1 MPKLLIAT
9 PAFGE
14 LFYTP
19 YVHTIFRLHRTLV
32 PAGWTLSFAS
42 IAFADIAESRNFLLT
57 HWFDKTDA
65 SHILFVDSDMGFEP
79 QLVQEMLALNK
90 PVVGAIS
97 PRRAINLQRL
107 AKIVKEG
114 GVDDERA
121 ISRAHDYIVQTV
133 RGRTAG
139 RQKGFIEVEGCG
151 AGVMLISRACIEQML
166 KKLPELSDRTAP
178 KTSPLARNLD
188 RLIRAFDP
196 VTTSIGRMSEDFS
209 FCHRWHKECGGEI
222 WANTDRKITHVGLHH
237 YEGRYADAAGQ
248 RVVVAMG
255 GAKAAAAGVGQAEA
269 VRARGKGPMVTAG
282 KLQIQKKGDKPAPK
296 TVTGRLAAPA
306 KGKPSKH

>member
-1 MPKLLIAT
+1 LPKLLIAT

-14 LFYTP
+14 VFYTP
-19 YVHTIFRLHRTLV
+19 YVHTIFRLHRVLI

-65 SHILFVDSDMGFEP
+65 SHILFVDADMGFEP
-79 QLVQEMLALNK
+79 QLVVEMLALDK

-97 PRRAINLQRL
+97 PRRQVDLKRL
-107 AKIVKEG
+107 VTIAKEG
-114 GVDDERA
+114 GVDDARA
-121 ISRAHDYIVQTV
+121 IGRAHDYIVQPV
-133 RGRTAG
+133 RGRSAG
-139 RQKGFIEVEGCG
+139 RAKGFIEVEGSG
-151 AGVMLISRACIEQML
+151 AGVMLIQRACIEQML
-166 KKLPELSDRTAP
+166 RKLPQLSDKSAP

-196 VTTSIGRMSEDFS
+196 VTTDVGRMSEDFS
-209 FCHRWHKECGGEI
+209 FCHRWRKECGGEI

-248 RVVVAMG
+248 RVVVGLG
-255 GAKAAAAGVGQAEA
+255 GAKAGAAGVGQASA
-269 VRARGKGPMVTAG
+269 ARAGAKGPMVTTG
-282 KLQIQKKGDKPAPK
+282 KLVIPKKGDKP
-296 TVTGRLAAPA
+296 
-306 KGKPSKH
+306 KPSKH